1 MVDPAR
7 ERIRSADGSTAE
19 LDSEAILVR
28 DARGRVVLRFSE
40 RDGLTLIAET
50 GDLRLAAP
58 NGRVIVSSHH
68 ALLFEA
74 PEMRSVAGRWE
85 LIADRAVETVKDAY
99 RTCEGLMQVRAGR
112 MRQLLE
118 GAFEVVAHRASVR
131 SEEETTIDGKRVLL
145 G

>member
-1 MVDPAR
+1 MVDIAEQR
-7 ERIRSADGSTAE
+7 LQAADGSSAE
-19 LDSEAILVR
+19 LEDEAILIR

-40 RDGLTLIAET
+40 GEGLTLVAET

-58 NGRVIVSSHH
+58 NGRVVITSGE
-68 ALLFEA
+68 ALLFDA
-74 PEMRSVAGRWE
+74 PEIRSVAGRWE

-99 RTCEGLMQVRAGR
+99 KSCEGLMQVRATR

-118 GAFEVVAHRASVR
+118 GAFEVVADRASIR